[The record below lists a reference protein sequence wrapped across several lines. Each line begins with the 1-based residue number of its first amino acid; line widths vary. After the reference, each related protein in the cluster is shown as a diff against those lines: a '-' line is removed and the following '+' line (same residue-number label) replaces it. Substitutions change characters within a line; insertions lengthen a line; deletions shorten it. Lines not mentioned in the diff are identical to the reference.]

1 MGGRSVP
8 GGPGWRI
15 HPCGRDA
22 PRTIPDLGDCE
33 PGEPCSDEERR
44 NRRDAPTVRRD
55 VTRGAVLVAQCLA
68 RRGELGIAAV
78 AMVVLGV
85 GGGSDKRR
93 RRAWEIQAVAMA
105 REHKLG
111 PEQRRHR
118 EEDGAPEPIPMADA
132 DHDVSLPL
140 TGTDAI
146 DPSQSLAKP
155 KGGSGGDLAG
165 LSALATTDTELRLI
179 ASAATIGAIKRQR
192 RGWKSARVSRHCHL
206 LEQEAQ
212 QDREGDP

>member
-33 PGEPCSDEERR
+33 PGEPCSDKERR

-55 VTRGAVLVAQCLA
+55 VTRGAVRVAQCLA

-78 AMVVLGV
+78 AMVVSGV

-93 RRAWEIQAVAMA
+93 RRAWEIQALAVACQ
-105 REHKLG
+105 RELG

-118 EEDGAPEPIPMADA
+118 EEGGALEPIPMADA
-132 DHDVSLPL
+132 DHDLSLSL
-140 TGTDAI
+140 TRTDAI
-146 DPSQSLAKP
+146 DSSQSLARP
-155 KGGSGGDLAG
+155 KVRSRTGAVGEGGTAADLARR
-165 LSALATTDTELRLI
+165 SALATTDTELKLI
-179 ASAATIGAIKRQR
+179 ASAATIGL
-192 RGWKSARVSRHCHL
+192 SRIPN
-206 LEQEAQ
+206 A
-212 QDREGDP
+212 G